1 MTAHLFKLVAVVC
14 GNMLV
19 MRMIIK
25 ATVNLASNYSDDCV
39 APLAFWLPLSTPAV

>member
-19 MRMIIK
+19 MRMIVK

-39 APLAFWLPLSTPAV
+39 TQLAFWLPFSAPAI